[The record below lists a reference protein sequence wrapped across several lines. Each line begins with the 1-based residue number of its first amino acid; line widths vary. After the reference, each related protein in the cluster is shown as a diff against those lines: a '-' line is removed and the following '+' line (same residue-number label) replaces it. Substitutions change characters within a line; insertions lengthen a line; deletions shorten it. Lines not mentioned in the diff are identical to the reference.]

1 MTTRSEDLEETG
13 RAAIVREIDETVSD
27 GGGFNLGL
35 AMRQCLG
42 LGKPRRLQGLAAAA
56 MIVFIA
62 MWARLQAIWGGDDPG
77 CVDRRRCRRRV
88 IVSSCYPSPR
98 ESQGLNTGC

>member
-1 MTTRSEDLEETG
+1 MRRTHLRGHENILK
-13 RAAIVREIDETVSD
+13 RLLIH

-62 MWARLQAIWGGDDPG
+62 MWARLQAIWGG
-77 CVDRRRCRRRV
+77 R
-88 IVSSCYPSPR
+88 
-98 ESQGLNTGC
+98 